1 MELST
6 ASAVEIF
13 SLGDDNMNKR
23 QVKSSFDKILAK
35 YNVVEGAL
43 YALVALVFS
52 TTSWLPLSFRRL
64 VRALFIADPGGVNQM
79 STTSR
84 PSPSSYCTLSR
95 TAQLVCRT
103 R

>member
-43 YALVALVFS
+43 YALVALVFFYDLLATAVFS
-52 TTSWLPLSFRRL
+52 ET
-64 VRALFIADPGGVNQM
+64 G
-79 STTSR
+79 SR
-84 PSPSSYCTLSR
+84 SLHC
-95 TAQLVCRT
+95 
-103 R
+103 

>member
-1 MELST
+1 MAQVELST

-43 YALVALVFS
+43 YALVALVFFYDLLATATES
-52 TTSWLPLSFRRL
+52 KQLLYVVKNSSAGVPNEMRLPTIIEVIANDYWNEVSF
-64 VRALFIADPGGVNQM
+64 P
-79 STTSR
+79 
-84 PSPSSYCTLSR
+84 
-95 TAQLVCRT
+95 
-103 R
+103 